1 MVSGSGG
8 LELPSILSWREM
20 ASLAAM
26 VSRFGIF
33 LYPTLAFF
41 MVAAG
46 EGSCVSWSSF
56 SSFSAVS

>member
-8 LELPSILSWREM
+8 LALPSMLSWRER

-33 LYPTLAFF
+33 LYPTLVFF
-41 MVAAG
+41 TVTAG
-46 EGSCVSWSSF
+46 AGSCVALSSF